1 MRKTFTLAMLLM
13 AALSPLG
20 ASAQTDSCAIT
31 LPWSENFDSYT
42 TTGGISMPD
51 CWTRF
56 SPFQVNPGSNNAL
69 RPNLNTAYNHG
80 NVLDFMGNGSSSQ
93 GTGTMKIAT
102 PLILAPLNAIELSFD
117 VYNNGLQVFLATD
130 TADESTYT
138 LVGSYSNGY
147 VWTTYEV
154 RTDTLTGAPAE
165 QGYIV
170 FVGTYGTSGYSNAR
184 LDNLSVVSLNSCER
198 PASVGVELVGPDNA
212 TVTWPEVDGAQ
223 SYIIKYSTVDAI
235 DSAEQLT
242 ASEGSIVID
251 ELLPGT
257 QYYVWVQT
265 VCDGGTSDPRTA
277 TFTTQLSCYAVS
289 NLVQVGTGVDAASFQ
304 WELVGMGNAATS
316 VVAVLHDETDT
327 SVADIVEAAQSL
339 TAHIFSGMDR
349 EHQYTV
355 TLYTVCGNDT
365 AEGVSA
371 QVVFPN
377 CGESPLSNGGNDKS
391 ASFPIAAGYDGGT
404 SVMLYNADILFSM
417 DTINGIALH
426 RPTASGSTVTR
437 TLNIYIGHTAL
448 DSLTSNPGNTG
459 LTQVANGVSYTLA
472 LQEWDTLMFTTPFVY
487 NGSSNVIVYIV
498 DVTGT
503 HGIGTPAEWY
513 WHSAETKTYYSTTY
527 NGSSTSFTAYSRP
540 DIRFVGQCNNDMTC
554 EPPAVMLGE
563 VDSTE
568 AVVNWVGAIDVDYI
582 VEYRQQGETVWTV
595 ADTLDADS
603 YTLQGLDADTYYEVR
618 VGIVCDTMVR
628 YSPAVSFT
636 TSCALMHL
644 PFHFT
649 QNNMSTVAEHGN
661 SFSSCWSFSQYMY
674 KGKLTNSHRGYV
686 RNVDH
691 NQWIMLPAIAEPLSG
706 ARVRT
711 WAASSDHGYI
721 KVGVAED
728 GDIST
733 VVWLDTME
741 VNQCNPDVSHDEY
754 ISYLD
759 QYTGAGNRVVLSPIV
774 NNDFHYIYFFDFH
787 VEPIEDCMPARD
799 LVLDSADASTLSFH
813 WTPRGAAQQWAV
825 YVDGNMVGVSNSSEY
840 TATGLNAYTDYE
852 VSVRSLCGEGDT
864 ADAVSE
870 TFRTGCEGDE
880 CYVTLVGHSSIGE
893 GWYGAHLLV
902 EADSTIMVENYTM
915 LLGSD
920 LSTEMRVCNGMTV
933 SLTWLSGNDD
943 GICSFELVNASGDTL
958 FSVADGS
965 TLTSGV
971 IFETDSI
978 CTYDGSDTTIVEPV
992 DTVYYTVSVNY
1003 DATRGMVT
1011 GAGTYAQGTAVTLTA
1026 IPFEGFRFGG
1036 WSNGATDSVLTF
1048 TLAANVSL
1056 TASFIE
1062 NAGIASAEAADAVGI
1077 APNPASTTV
1086 SISGIGRQASVTVVD
1101 GSGREVLRRDAVDDS
1116 TEIDVSGMARGVY
1129 FVRIVGGD
1137 INAVRK
1143 LIVR

>member
-13 AALSPLG
+13 AALSPLA

-42 TTGGISMPD
+42 AVDGTSMPD
-51 CWTRF
+51 CWTRLV
-56 SPFQVNPGSNNAL
+56 PFQVPGASNYTL
-69 RPNLNTAYNHG
+69 KPNLTAYSG
-80 NVLDFMGNGSSSQ
+80 GKVLNFNGQ
-93 GTGTMKIAT
+93 GSGSGVMQIAT
-102 PLILAPLNAIELSFD
+102 PYINAALNNMEISFRCSGEGLMLYAAP
-117 VYNNGLQVFLATD
+117 D
-130 TADESTYT
+130 TADESTWVLIGT
-138 LVGSYSNGY
+138 FGSGSMWSWVN
-147 VWTTYEV
+147 VELH
-154 RTDTLTGAPAE
+154 TDTISGMPADNGFLVFAGNYGSSNYCTGRMDDLAVIALTGC
-165 QGYIV
+165 
-170 FVGTYGTSGYSNAR
+170 
-184 LDNLSVVSLNSCER
+184 DK
-198 PASVGVELVGPDNA
+198 PASVSVENIGPSTA
-212 TVTWPEVDGAQ
+212 TVTWPYVDGAQ
-223 SYIIKYSTVDAI
+223 GYIVSYATVDAI

-391 ASFPIAAGYDGGT
+391 ATFPIAAGYDGST

-426 RPTASGSTVTR
+426 RPAASGSTVTR

-459 LTQVANGVSYTLA
+459 LTQVASGVSYTLA

-487 NGSSNVIVYIV
+487 NGSSNVIVYIA

-503 HGIGTPAEWY
+503 HEIGTPAEWY

-686 RNVDH
+686 RNADH

-711 WAASSDHGYI
+711 WAASSDHAYI

-741 VNQCNPDVSHDEY
+741 VNQSNPDVSHDEY
-754 ISYLD
+754 ICYLD

-774 NNDFHYIYFFDFH
+774 NNDHHYIFFFDFH

-799 LVLDSADASTLSFH
+799 LALDSADASTLSFH
-813 WTPRGAAQQWAV
+813 WTPRGAAQQWAI

-978 CTYDGSDTTIVEPV
+978 CTYDGSDTTIVDPV

-1101 GSGREVLRRDAVDDS
+1101 GSGREVLSRDAVDDS
-1116 TEIDVSGMARGVY
+1116 TEIDVSGMPRGVY

>member
-80 NVLDFMGNGSSSQ
+80 NVLNFMGQGS

-102 PLILAPLNAIELSFD
+102 PLIPAPLNSIEISFD
-117 VYNNGLQVFLATD
+117 VQKNGLQVYLATD

-138 LVGSYSNGY
+138 LVGSYSPGY

-165 QGYIV
+165 PGYIV
-170 FVGTYGTSGYSNAR
+170 FAAAYGSEYATAY

-327 SVADIVEAAQSL
+327 SVADIVEPAQSL

-459 LTQVANGVSYTLA
+459 LTQVANGVNYTLA
-472 LQEWDTLMFTTPFVY
+472 QQEWDTLMFTTPFVY
-487 NGSSNVIVYIV
+487 NGSSNVLVYIA
-498 DVTGT
+498 DVTGE

-513 WHSAETKTYYSTTY
+513 WHNAETKTYYSTTY

-618 VGIVCDTMVR
+618 VGIVCDTMAR

-741 VNQCNPDVSHDEY
+741 VNQSNPDVSHDEY

-774 NNDFHYIYFFDFH
+774 NNDYHYIYFFDFH

-825 YVDGNMVGVSNSSEY
+825 YVDGNMVGVANSSEY

-920 LSTEMRVCNGMTV
+920 LSTEMRVCTGMTV

-992 DTVYYTVSVNY
+992 DTVYYTVTVNY

-1129 FVRIVGGD
+1129 FVRIVSGD

>member
-1 MRKTFTLAMLLM
+1 MKRQFILAFLL
-13 AALSPLG
+13 AACLAPMGLN
-20 ASAQTDSCAIT
+20 AQSDSCAIT

-459 LTQVANGVSYTLA
+459 LTQVANGVNYTLA

-487 NGSSNVIVYIV
+487 NGSSNVIVYIA

-503 HGIGTPAEWY
+503 HEIGTPAEWY

-691 NQWIMLPAIAEPLSG
+691 NQWIMLPAIAEPISG

-741 VNQCNPDVSHDEY
+741 VNQSNPDVSHDEY

-992 DTVYYTVSVNY
+992 DTVYYTVTVNY

-1036 WSNGATDSVLTF
+1036 WSNGATASVLTF

-1129 FVRIVGGD
+1129 FVRIVSGD

>member
-1 MRKTFTLAMLLM
+1 M
-13 AALSPLG
+13 
-20 ASAQTDSCAIT
+20 
-31 LPWSENFDSYT
+31 
-42 TTGGISMPD
+42 
-51 CWTRF
+51 
-56 SPFQVNPGSNNAL
+56 
-69 RPNLNTAYNHG
+69 
-80 NVLDFMGNGSSSQ
+80 
-93 GTGTMKIAT
+93 
-102 PLILAPLNAIELSFD
+102 
-117 VYNNGLQVFLATD
+117 
-130 TADESTYT
+130 
-138 LVGSYSNGY
+138 
-147 VWTTYEV
+147 
-154 RTDTLTGAPAE
+154 
-165 QGYIV
+165 
-170 FVGTYGTSGYSNAR
+170 
-184 LDNLSVVSLNSCER
+184 
-198 PASVGVELVGPDNA
+198 
-212 TVTWPEVDGAQ
+212 
-223 SYIIKYSTVDAI
+223 
-235 DSAEQLT
+235 
-242 ASEGSIVID
+242 
-251 ELLPGT
+251 
-257 QYYVWVQT
+257 
-265 VCDGGTSDPRTA
+265 
-277 TFTTQLSCYAVS
+277 
-289 NLVQVGTGVDAASFQ
+289 QVGTGVDAASFQ

-459 LTQVANGVSYTLA
+459 LTQVANGVNYTLA
-472 LQEWDTLMFTTPFVY
+472 QQEWDTLMFTTPFVY
-487 NGSSNVIVYIV
+487 NGSSNVLVYIA
-498 DVTGT
+498 DVTGE

-513 WHSAETKTYYSTTY
+513 WHNAETKTYYSTTY

-618 VGIVCDTMVR
+618 VGIVCDSVVR

-741 VNQCNPDVSHDEY
+741 VNQSNPDVSHDEY

-978 CTYDGSDTTIVEPV
+978 CTYDGSDTTIVDPV
-992 DTVYYTVSVNY
+992 DTVYYTVTVNY

-1137 INAVRK
+1137 ISAVRK

>member
-1 MRKTFTLAMLLM
+1 MKRQFILAFLL
-13 AALSPLG
+13 AACLAPMSLN
-20 ASAQTDSCAIT
+20 AQSDSCAIT

-80 NVLDFMGNGSSSQ
+80 NVLNFMGQGS

-102 PLILAPLNAIELSFD
+102 PLIPAPLNSIEISFD
-117 VYNNGLQVFLATD
+117 VQKNGLQVYLATD

-138 LVGSYSNGY
+138 LVGIYSPGY
-147 VWTTYEV
+147 AWTTYEV

-165 QGYIV
+165 PGYIV
-170 FVGTYGTSGYSNAR
+170 FAAAYGSEYATAY

-289 NLVQVGTGVDAASFQ
+289 NLVQLGTGVDAASFQ

-487 NGSSNVIVYIV
+487 NGSSNVIVYIA

-503 HGIGTPAEWY
+503 HEIGTPAEWY

-741 VNQCNPDVSHDEY
+741 VNQSNPDVSHDEY

-825 YVDGNMVGVSNSSEY
+825 YVDGNMVGVSNSFEY

-992 DTVYYTVSVNY
+992 DTVYYTVTVNY

-1137 INAVRK
+1137 ISAVRK

>member
-56 SPFQVNPGSNNAL
+56 SPFQDYSPTVTTI
-69 RPNLNTAYNHG
+69 RPNLYNYGSAHG
-80 NVLDFMGNGSSSQ
+80 TVLNFMGQGNGSGS
-93 GTGTMKIAT
+93 MKIAT
-102 PLILAPLNAIELSFD
+102 PLIPAPLNAIEISFD
-117 VYNNGLQVFLATD
+117 VYKNGLQVYLATD
-130 TADESTYT
+130 NADESTYT
-138 LVGSYSNGY
+138 LMGSYSPGY

-170 FVGTYGTSGYSNAR
+170 FAGNISSTYGAYATAY

-289 NLVQVGTGVDAASFQ
+289 NLVQLGTGVDAASFQ

-391 ASFPIAAGYDGGT
+391 ATFPIAAGYDGST

-426 RPTASGSTVTR
+426 RPAASGSTVTR

-487 NGSSNVIVYIV
+487 NGSSNVIVYIA

-503 HGIGTPAEWY
+503 HEIGTPAEWY

-741 VNQCNPDVSHDEY
+741 VNQSNPDVSHDEY

-774 NNDFHYIYFFDFH
+774 NNDFHYMYFFDFH

-864 ADAVSE
+864 ADAVNE

-902 EADSTIMVENYTM
+902 EADSTFMVENYTM

-992 DTVYYTVSVNY
+992 DTVYYTVTVNY
-1003 DATRGMVT
+1003 DATRGVVT

-1129 FVRIVGGD
+1129 FVRIVSGD

>member
-13 AALSPLG
+13 AALLPLG

-42 TTGGISMPD
+42 TVDYVSMPD

-56 SPFQVNPGSNNAL
+56 SPFQASTNTV
-69 RPNLNTAYNHG
+69 RPNLATAYNHG
-80 NVLDFMGNGSSSQ
+80 TVLNFMGQ
-93 GTGTMKIAT
+93 GTVNGTMKIAT
-102 PLILAPLNAIELSFD
+102 PLIPAPLNAIEISFD
-117 VYNNGLQVFLATD
+117 VYKNGLKVYLATD
-130 TADESTYT
+130 TADESTFVM
-138 LVGSYSNGY
+138 VGTYSPGY
-147 VWTTYEV
+147 AWTTYEV
-154 RTDTLTGAPAE
+154 RTDTLTGAPSTP
-165 QGYIV
+165 GYIV
-170 FVGTYGTSGYSNAR
+170 FAGDHGSSYSNAY
-184 LDNLSVVSLNSCER
+184 LDNLAVVSLNSCER
-198 PASVGVELVGPDNA
+198 PASVGVELVGPEGA

-223 SYIIKYSTVDAI
+223 SYVISYSTVDAI

-242 ASEGSIVID
+242 ASEGSIVLD

-391 ASFPIAAGYDGGT
+391 ASFPIAAGYDGST

-426 RPTASGSTVTR
+426 RPTASGSAVTR

-459 LTQVANGVSYTLA
+459 LTQVASGVSYTLA

-487 NGSSNVIVYIV
+487 NGSSNVIVYIA

-503 HGIGTPAEWY
+503 HEIGTPAEWY

-686 RNVDH
+686 RNADH

-741 VNQCNPDVSHDEY
+741 VNQSNPDVSHDEY

-774 NNDFHYIYFFDFH
+774 NNDHHYIFFFDFH

-799 LVLDSADASTLSFH
+799 LVLDSADASTISFH

-992 DTVYYTVSVNY
+992 DTVYYTVTVNY

-1101 GSGREVLRRDAVDDS
+1101 GSGREVLRRVAVDDS

>member
-56 SPFQVNPGSNNAL
+56 SPFQDYSSTVTTI
-69 RPNLNTAYNHG
+69 RPNLYNYGSAHG
-80 NVLDFMGNGSSSQ
+80 TVLNFMGQGNGSGS
-93 GTGTMKIAT
+93 MKIAT
-102 PLILAPLNAIELSFD
+102 PLIPAPLNAIEISFD
-117 VYNNGLQVFLATD
+117 VYKNGLQVYLATD

-138 LVGSYSNGY
+138 LVGSYSPGY

-170 FVGTYGTSGYSNAR
+170 FAGNISSTYGAYATAY

-426 RPTASGSTVTR
+426 RPTASGSAVTR

-487 NGSSNVIVYIV
+487 NGSSNVIVYIA

-503 HGIGTPAEWY
+503 HEIGTPAEWY

-741 VNQCNPDVSHDEY
+741 VNQSNPDVSHDEY

-825 YVDGNMVGVSNSSEY
+825 YVDGNMVGVSNSTEY

-978 CTYDGSDTTIVEPV
+978 CTYDGSDTTIVDPV

>member
-13 AALSPLG
+13 AAFSPLG

-80 NVLDFMGNGSSSQ
+80 NVLNFMGQGS

-102 PLILAPLNAIELSFD
+102 PLIPAPLNSIEISFD
-117 VYNNGLQVFLATD
+117 VQKNGLQVYLATD

-138 LVGSYSNGY
+138 LVGTYSPGY

-165 QGYIV
+165 PGYIV
-170 FVGTYGTSGYSNAR
+170 FAAAYGSEYATAY

-365 AEGVSA
+365 AEGVIA

-487 NGSSNVIVYIV
+487 NGSSNVLVYIA

-503 HGIGTPAEWY
+503 HEIGTPAEWY

-741 VNQCNPDVSHDEY
+741 VNQSNPDVSHDEY
-754 ISYLD
+754 ICYLD

-799 LVLDSADASTLSFH
+799 LVLDSADASSISFH

-978 CTYDGSDTTIVEPV
+978 CTYDGSDTTIVDPV

-1062 NAGIASAEAADAVGI
+1062 NAGIASADAADAVGI

>member
-1 MRKTFTLAMLLM
+1 MKRQFILAFLL
-13 AALSPLG
+13 AACLAPMGLN
-20 ASAQTDSCAIT
+20 AQSDSCAIT

-459 LTQVANGVSYTLA
+459 LTQVANGVNYTLA

-487 NGSSNVIVYIV
+487 NGSSNVIVYIA

-503 HGIGTPAEWY
+503 HEIGTPAEWY

-691 NQWIMLPAIAEPLSG
+691 NQWIMLPAIAEPISG

-741 VNQCNPDVSHDEY
+741 VNQSNPDVSHDEY

-992 DTVYYTVSVNY
+992 DTVYYTVTVNY

-1129 FVRIVGGD
+1129 FVRIVSGD

>member
-1 MRKTFTLAMLLM
+1 MRKTFKLAMLLM

-80 NVLDFMGNGSSSQ
+80 NVLNFMGQGS

-102 PLILAPLNAIELSFD
+102 PLIPAPLNSIEISFD
-117 VYNNGLQVFLATD
+117 VQKNGLQVYLATD
-130 TADESTYT
+130 TADESTFV
-138 LVGSYSNGY
+138 LVGTYNPGY

-165 QGYIV
+165 PGYIV
-170 FVGTYGTSGYSNAR
+170 FAAAYGSEYATAY

-289 NLVQVGTGVDAASFQ
+289 NLVQLGTGVDAASFQ

-327 SVADIVEAAQSL
+327 SVADIVEPAQSL

-391 ASFPIAAGYDGGT
+391 ATFPIAAGYDGGT

-426 RPTASGSTVTR
+426 RPTASGSAVTR

-487 NGSSNVIVYIV
+487 NGSSNVIVYIA

-503 HGIGTPAEWY
+503 HEVGTPAEWY
-513 WHSAETKTYYSTTY
+513 WHNAETKTYYSTTY

-741 VNQCNPDVSHDEY
+741 VNQSNPDVSHDEY